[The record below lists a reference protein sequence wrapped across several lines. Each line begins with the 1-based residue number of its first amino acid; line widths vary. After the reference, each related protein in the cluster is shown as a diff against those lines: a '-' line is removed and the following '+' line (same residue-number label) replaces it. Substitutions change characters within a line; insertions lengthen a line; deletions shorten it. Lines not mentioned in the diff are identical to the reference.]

1 MWNIKKLF
9 KAKNESI
16 RDKKLK
22 IISALIDKNVEFNF
36 SVDTLWIWK
45 IKKPICICSE
55 TLKVIISSSENR
67 LEYSASPEEI
77 IEYINNYVHK

>member
-9 KAKNESI
+9 KVKNESI

-22 IISALIDKNVEFNF
+22 IISALIDKNVKFDF
-36 SVDTLWIWK
+36 SVDTLWIWE

-55 TLKVIISSSENR
+55 TLKVIFSSSENR